1 MKDDRGEEAAE
12 ENFEASGDWFMG
24 FKEGSHL
31 HNIWIDVEAVADY
44 VEDTAKIMGGSG
56 YTNNTQCRQNSLLL
70 EDATS
75 DFHSQREASAWL
87 QIFQRTGSL

>member
-24 FKEGSHL
+24 FKEGSYL
-31 HNIWIDVEAVADY
+31 RNIWIDVEAVADY

-56 YTNNTQCRQNSLLL
+56 YTKQ
-70 EDATS
+70 
-75 DFHSQREASAWL
+75 HSV
-87 QIFQRTGSL
+87 